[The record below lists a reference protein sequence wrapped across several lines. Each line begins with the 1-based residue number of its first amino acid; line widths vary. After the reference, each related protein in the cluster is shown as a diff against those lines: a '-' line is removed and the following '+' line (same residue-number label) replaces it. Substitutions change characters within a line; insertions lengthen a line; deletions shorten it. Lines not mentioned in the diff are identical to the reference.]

1 MRPAEIFFQFN
12 YQTPTHLLSGDDL
25 HIIASMQKV
34 VNKKIKKIF
43 WKKFKKRVDEIIKVV
58 YYI

>member
-12 YQTPTHLLSGDDL
+12 YQTPTHLLSGDNL

-34 VNKKIKKIF
+34 VNKKIKKF
-43 WKKFKKRVDEIIKVV
+43 FGKNLKKGLTKS
-58 YYI
+58 

>member
-1 MRPAEIFFQFN
+1 MVLNPKDGDAACRDFFQFN
-12 YQTPTHLLSGDDL
+12 YQTPTHLLSGDNL

-43 WKKFKKRVDEIIKVV
+43 WKKF
-58 YYI
+58 